1 MQLAP
6 VLAQFR
12 EMHPDDLRVIF
23 SHFPLTPIHDKASIA
38 GQAAEAAG
46 AQGAFW
52 SMHDQLF
59 DRYQAWID
67 LEPGEFTDWLVDLA
81 GSLELDVTQF
91 EADLRGGRYADLMD
105 EAFNEAV
112 RIGIPG
118 TPFVLINGQPFP
130 IEPSLLNLEQGFRLL
145 MLSAQRYDQYPPMTI
160 DPDIEYYA
168 TLYLTIGEIVI
179 QLFPQSAPRAVNSFV
194 FLAREG
200 WFDDNAIY
208 HVEPGLYVETGDPSG
223 LGYGDPGYHFDTEVD
238 PSLIFDVPG
247 LVALNSSGPGTN
259 GSSFFI
265 TLAPL
270 PELNGTRTIFGRVVS
285 GLELLESLQIRDP
298 IEDLLIPAEAIVQ
311 FVEIEER

>member
-1 MQLAP
+1 MLLAP
-6 VLAQFR
+6 VLAQLH

-23 SHFPLTPIHDKASIA
+23 RHFPLTQIHDKASLA

-52 SMHDQLF
+52 SMHDLLY
-59 DRYQAWID
+59 DSYQEWIGLD
-67 LEPGEFTDWLVDLA
+67 PSEFTDWLVDMA
-81 GSLELDVTQF
+81 GDLELDSTQF
-91 EADLRGGRYADLMD
+91 EADLRGGRYVDLMND
-105 EAFNEAV
+105 AFSEAV

-130 IEPSLLNLEQGFRLL
+130 IEPSLLNLEQGVRLA
-145 MLSAQRYDQYPPMTI
+145 MLTTQRFSQYPPMTI
-160 DPDIEYYA
+160 DPDTEYFA
-168 TLYLTIGEIVI
+168 TLHLTIGEVVI
-179 QLFPQSAPRAVNSFV
+179 QLLPQSAPKAVNSFV

-208 HVEPGLYVETGDPSG
+208 RVQPGLYVETGDPSG
-223 LGYGDPGYHFDTEVD
+223 LGYGDPGYHFDTELD
-238 PSLIFDVPG
+238 PSLLFDAPG

-259 GSSFFI
+259 GSRFFI